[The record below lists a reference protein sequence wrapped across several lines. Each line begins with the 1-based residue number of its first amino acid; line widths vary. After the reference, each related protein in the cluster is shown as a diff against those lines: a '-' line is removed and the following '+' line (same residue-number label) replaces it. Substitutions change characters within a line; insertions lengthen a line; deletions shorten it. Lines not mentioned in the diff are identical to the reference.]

1 MIKQQV
7 NKIKN
12 NICKKVQY
20 LNKEMIFELEFKQ
33 IVVTATEIK

>member
-12 NICKKVQY
+12 NIYKKVQY